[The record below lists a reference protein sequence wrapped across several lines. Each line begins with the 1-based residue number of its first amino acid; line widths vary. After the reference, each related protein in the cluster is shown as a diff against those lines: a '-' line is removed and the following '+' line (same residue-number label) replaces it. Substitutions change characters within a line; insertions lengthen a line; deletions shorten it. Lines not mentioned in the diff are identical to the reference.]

1 MGVRKWWVGA
11 LWSRLMLGLPG
22 AALAQDAD
30 AGADA
35 GVVEPAVEPAPEA
48 PLGEPAED
56 GSQLASVVVTADR
69 RETNLQNTPIAI
81 TAFGPN
87 TLQDR
92 GVNSVRDLAGQVP
105 NLSIARASIS
115 YTTQTYSLRGV
126 GESDPIQEPVL
137 AVYIDDVYQPR
148 QLGSGVDFND
158 LERIE
163 VLRGPQGTLYG
174 RNSSAGALR
183 VITST
188 PGDRT
193 RVNAQL
199 SYGTLNAVRAAATVS
214 GALIPSKLYASI
226 SFLHNRRDG
235 FTWNPTQTRDMNR
248 INLDAAR
255 IKLRWTPTK
264 KWDVLATFTGLLD
277 RSDSR
282 SYVPLNQ
289 QGRKFS
295 SRISLSEVPPHQN
308 LNQGSSAL
316 RTTYKPTDE
325 LEIKLISATGGFN
338 LEPVWY
344 DNDGEAALIQ
354 KNLIHYRDQYT
365 TQELQ
370 FNGNY
375 RWVDFT
381 SGLFYLFER
390 FYVQRDGYSRR
401 NAMNTDPLVT
411 PGNYGFARA
420 HNVTKT
426 HSFAVFGE
434 VHIKPTKWLT
444 LTGGLRETVE
454 WKQFDFD
461 NKGLNLQGEVVADS
475 IDGDANHTWTALTPK
490 GAISAQWTDNILQ
503 YVSVSR
509 GFKSGGYDNR
519 ATQLMFAERAFNPE
533 YVNSYETGLK
543 TELFRR
549 HLRANL
555 AGFYNDY
562 KDLQVSYTDPMFPG
576 VSIRG
581 NAGKA
586 HTWGIELETDARLP
600 GGIGLQFAGGFLD
613 AVYDRYKNANGVG
626 VNADNHRLIN
636 APKWNFTA
644 GGSYEIPLPV
654 PGFVRL
660 ATDVQWASDYYSNAL
675 NRPEDLN
682 QAQAFW
688 NGTLTW
694 TSPDEHTNVILS
706 ARNLLDTQRAVTS
719 TYTPNTGVR
728 YFNFPDPRTFLVTLR
743 YQL

>member
-1 MGVRKWWVGA
+1 MKNRVVCRG
-11 LWSRLMLGLPG
+11 LLLLGLLVPG
-22 AALAQDAD
+22 AAFAQDTDAGVPAVDASSEVDGGWVAEDAAVVD
-30 AGADA
+30 AGAPVGEDSGLAPVVTTIPPAEPGPDA
-35 GVVEPAVEPAPEA
+35 PLIAPAVEE
-48 PLGEPAED
+48 EQD
-56 GSQLASVVVTADR
+56 RSQLASVVVTADR

-92 GVNSVRDLAGQVP
+92 GVNSIRDLAGQVP

-137 AVYIDDVYQPR
+137 AVYVDDVYQPR
-148 QLGSGVDFND
+148 QLGSGLDFND

-183 VITST
+183 IISAT
-188 PGDRT
+188 PSDRT
-193 RVNAQL
+193 RINAQL
-199 SYGTLNAVRAAATVS
+199 SYGTFNAVRAAATVS
-214 GALIPSKLYASI
+214 GAIIPGKLFASL
-226 SFLHNRRDG
+226 SYLQNRRDG
-235 FTWNPTQTRDMNR
+235 FTWDPTQNRDVNR
-248 INLDAAR
+248 INLNAAR
-255 IKLRWTPTK
+255 AKLRWTPTK
-264 KWDVLATFTGLLD
+264 EWDVLATFTGLLD

-289 QGRKFS
+289 QGRKFN
-295 SRISLSEVPPHQN
+295 SRISLSEVTPYQN
-308 LNQGSSAL
+308 LNQGSSSL
-316 RTTYKPTDE
+316 RTIYKPNDNLE
-325 LEIKLISATGGFN
+325 LKLISATGGFN
-338 LEPVWY
+338 LEPVYY

-401 NAMNTDPLVT
+401 NAMNTDPVTT

-434 VHIKPTKWLT
+434 VHVKPTKWLT
-444 LTGGLRETVE
+444 LTGGVRETVE
-454 WKQFDFD
+454 WKQFKFD
-461 NKGLNLQGEVVADS
+461 NKGLNLQGQVVSDS
-475 IDGDANHTWTALTPK
+475 IDGDASETWTAFTPK
-490 GAISAQWTDNILQ
+490 GAISAQYTENVLH

-509 GFKSGGYDNR
+509 GFKSGGFDNR
-519 ATQLMFAERAFNPE
+519 ATQLMFAERPFNPE
-533 YVNSYETGLK
+533 YVNSYETGFK
-543 TELFRR
+543 TELFKH

-562 KDLQVSYTDPMFPG
+562 KDLQVSYTDPAFPG

-586 HTWGIELETDARLP
+586 HTYGIELETDARLP
-600 GGIGLQFAGGFLD
+600 GGVGLNFAG
-613 AVYDRYKNANGVG
+613 
-626 VNADNHRLIN
+626 
-636 APKWNFTA
+636 
-644 GGSYEIPLPV
+644 
-654 PGFVRL
+654 
-660 ATDVQWASDYYSNAL
+660 
-675 NRPEDLN
+675 
-682 QAQAFW
+682 
-688 NGTLTW
+688 
-694 TSPDEHTNVILS
+694 
-706 ARNLLDTQRAVTS
+706 
-719 TYTPNTGVR
+719 
-728 YFNFPDPRTFLVTLR
+728 
-743 YQL
+743 